1 MMNLQT
7 LQETVPA
14 LFQTEKLSKLS
25 DRYTMVP
32 TIEVVDKFIQNG
44 WEVSAAKQVGK
55 GSFGKHQVRLR
66 NSELPQV
73 GDSLLEAVIT
83 NSHNGSST
91 LQIGAGL
98 YRLVCSNGLTVP
110 VSTFGDMRQTH
121 LNLSMSDVELIT
133 EQFVLNTPKI
143 QKSVDRM
150 MEVRMDMDKKVDFVS
165 KAVGIRW
172 KNTEDISTL
181 TLETIIDPLR
191 DGDRDE
197 TLWNTFNVVQEKLIR
212 GGFIKQQGRNV
223 RTVKSINSLNM
234 DNMINT
240 KLWEL
245 AETYC

>member
-1 MMNLQT
+1 MKDLQL
-7 LQETVPA
+7 LQQTVPA

-32 TIEVVDKFIQNG
+32 TIDVVDKFIQNG
-44 WEVSAAKQVGK
+44 WEVSSAKQVGK
-55 GSFGKHQVRLR
+55 TAYAKHQVRLR

-73 GDSLLEAVIT
+73 GDSLIEAVIT
-83 NSHNGSST
+83 NSHNGGST

-110 VSTFGDMRQTH
+110 VSTFGDMKQTH
-121 LNLSMSDVELIT
+121 LNLSMSDVERIT
-133 EQFVLNTPKI
+133 EQFVLNVPKV
-143 QKSVDRM
+143 QESVDRM
-150 MEVRMDMDKKVDFVS
+150 MEVKMDMDKKIDFVS
-165 KAVGIRW
+165 KAVDIRW

-181 TLETIIDPLR
+181 TLETIINPLR
-191 DGDRDE
+191 DGDMDDN
-197 TLWNTFNVVQEKLIR
+197 LWNTFNVVQEKLIR

-223 RTVKSINSLNM
+223 RTVKGIQSLTM

-245 AETYC
+245 AETFC

>member
-1 MMNLQT
+1 
-7 LQETVPA
+7 
-14 LFQTEKLSKLS
+14 
-25 DRYTMVP
+25 
-32 TIEVVDKFIQNG
+32 
-44 WEVSAAKQVGK
+44 
-55 GSFGKHQVRLR
+55 
-66 NSELPQV
+66 
-73 GDSLLEAVIT
+73 
-83 NSHNGSST
+83 
-91 LQIGAGL
+91 
-98 YRLVCSNGLTVP
+98 
-110 VSTFGDMRQTH
+110 
-121 LNLSMSDVELIT
+121 MSDVELIT

-223 RTVKSINSLNM
+223 RTVKGINSLNM